1 MKKRRNF
8 LPFLPGTIIA
18 LIGGLVLLLSNV
30 VLKDWLVIGFGVRA
44 LNLVHT
50 IGLCI
55 AIAGVVFMVP
65 PIIALV
71 RVQMRR
77 QRQHRQQSQFIN
89 DYAEDAANPELTRKM
104 LIKLQR
110 DDASFDEI
118 VAQCLGQMDRM
129 DGLQDKQAR
138 LLKANGA
145 LYLSET
151 EETLNRVEQR
161 ICRNVRNIIN
171 LCIAAGSAR
180 QLSSTKVDRI
190 LSDNESKLSD
200 ASELIRV
207 SVDRINQYILERNDD
222 SSEVKRWIETIRESL
237 KED

>member
-1 MKKRRNF
+1 MKKRRSF
-8 LPFLPGTIIA
+8 LPFLPGVVIA
-18 LIGGLVLLLSNV
+18 LIGGLVLLLGNV
-30 VLKDWLVIGFGVRA
+30 VLKDWLVIGFGVRT
-44 LNLVHT
+44 LSLMHT

-55 AIAGVVFMVP
+55 VIVGVVFMVP
-65 PIIALV
+65 PIISLA
-71 RVQMRR
+71 RVQMR
-77 QRQHRQQSQFIN
+77 QQHQHRQQSQFIN

-104 LIKLQR
+104 LIKLQH
-110 DDASFDEI
+110 DDASFEEI
-118 VAQCLGQMDRM
+118 VAQCLDQMDRM

-171 LCIAAGSAR
+171 LCIAADSPR
-180 QLSSTKVDRI
+180 QLNSPKVDRI
-190 LSDNESKLSD
+190 LGDNESKLSD